1 MADKWYA
8 IKDDSVHTVVNQLM
22 RKIQENQLYRRA
34 ENLMWARLYG
44 SVDIMGLSPT
54 TYSRPNPITQGT
66 RPKFNV
72 VASCID
78 TLAAKISK
86 NRPRAFFL
94 TDGGDWKLQNKAKKL
109 QKFVDGQFYAAKVYQ
124 NTDKSFIDA
133 CAFGTGICKVFSQE
147 GKIIVERIIPDEIIV
162 DDAEALYGN
171 PRNIYQRK
179 LIDRD
184 QLINLFP
191 KFKSQIM
198 DLPKPN
204 DEFGYYNVTD
214 ADFVEVFE
222 GWHLRTGKN
231 TKDGRHVI
239 CIQNADLVNEEYN
252 RDCFPFAKITF
263 RERLAGW
270 YGQGVSEITMGT
282 QVSIN
287 RILRNND
294 ISQYLHSAAAW
305 LVEEN
310 SAVVSAHLNND
321 IGHIVK
327 YRGIP
332 PELKTWAAVNPEMYT
347 QIDRHIQRAYEEVGI
362 SALSAASQK
371 PLGLDSGKALREYN
385 DIESE
390 RFIKLGQK
398 WEQFHL
404 DIAYLMMEE
413 AKVIAQ
419 DDPSFSVLVKSGGFT
434 ETINWKDVNMSED
447 KYQMQ
452 TFPTSQLPRT
462 PYARMQYVTEM
473 QNAGF
478 IDPETAQELL
488 EMPDVE
494 QFTNL
499 RFAGRRVIR
508 ESIQRMMDTG
518 DYVAPEPFQD
528 LEYTINYAQMYYNY
542 AKLHGADE
550 LKLEMLRRYME
561 QANAIINETQA
572 QLTAAQTPQLAAPM
586 PQAIPE
592 EEMQQPPILNE
603 GMM

>member
-1 MADKWYA
+1 MEKWYK
-8 IKDDSVHTVVNQLM
+8 IKNGEVHNSLMPLM

-94 TDGGDWKLQNKAKKL
+94 TDGGDWDLQSKAKKL
-109 QKFVDGQFYAAKVYQ
+109 QKFIDGQFYAAEVYK

-133 CAFGTGICKVFSQE
+133 CAFGTGIVKVFSQE
-147 GKIIVERIIPDEIIV
+147 DKIVVERIIPDEVIV

-191 KFKSQIM
+191 KYKSQIM
-198 DLPKPN
+198 DLPRPN

-222 GWHLRTGKN
+222 GWHLKSGK
-231 TKDGRHVI
+231 TMTDGRHVI
-239 CIQNADLVNEEYN
+239 SVHNCDLLSEEWN
-252 RDCFPFAKITF
+252 RDKFPFAKLVF

-270 YGQGVSEITMGT
+270 YGQGVSEIIMGT

-305 LVEEN
+305 LIEEN
-310 SAVVSAHLNND
+310 SGIVSAHLNND

-332 PELKTWAAVNPEMYT
+332 PQLQVFASVNPEMYA
-347 QIDRHIQRAYEEVGI
+347 QIDRHKQNAYEEIGI
-362 SALSAASQK
+362 SQLSAASNK
-371 PLGLDSGKALREYN
+371 PAGLDSGKALREYN

-398 WEQFHL
+398 WESFHL
-404 DIAYLMMEE
+404 DIADLMIEE
-413 AKVIAQ
+413 AKLISEKYPKFAIISKNG
-419 DDPSFSVLVKSGGFT
+419 SFIEEIK
-434 ETINWKDVNMSED
+434 WKDVDMKADS
-447 KYQMQ
+447 YQMQ

-473 QNAGF
+473 QNAGY

-488 EMPDVE
+488 EMPDLE
-494 QFTNL
+494 QFSNL
-499 RFAGRRVIR
+499 AFAGRRVIR
-508 ESIQRMMDTG
+508 ESVQKMMDSSE
-518 DYVAPEPFQD
+518 YIAPEPFQD
-528 LEYTINYAQMYYNY
+528 LQYTISYSQQYYNY

-550 LKLEMLRRYME
+550 IKLEMLRRYME
-561 QANAIINETQA
+561 QANALIEASLPPPAPQ
-572 QLTAAQTPQLAAPM
+572 PQLQAPPDM
-586 PQAIPE
+586 GQPEIMAEAQPQPEMMGAI
-592 EEMQQPPILNE
+592 
-603 GMM
+603 

>member
-1 MADKWYA
+1 MEKWYN
-8 IKDDSVHTVVNQLM
+8 IKKGDVHGSINQLM
-22 RKIQENQLYRRA
+22 RKIQENQIYRRA

-78 TLAAKISK
+78 TLSAKISK

-94 TDGGDWKLQNKAKKL
+94 TDGGDWKLQTKAKKL
-109 QKFVDGQFYAAKVYQ
+109 QKFIDGQFHAAGVYQ
-124 NTDKSFIDA
+124 QTDKSFVDA
-133 CAFGTGICKVFSQE
+133 CAFGTGITKVFSQE
-147 GKIIVERIIPDEIIV
+147 GKIKVERIIPDELIV

-171 PRNIYQRK
+171 PRNMYQRK
-179 LIDRD
+179 LVDRD
-184 QLINLFP
+184 MLINLFP

-214 ADFVEVFE
+214 ADYVEVIE
-222 GWHLRTGKN
+222 GWHLPSGIK

-239 CIQNADLVNEEYN
+239 SIQNADLVNEEYT
-252 RDCFPFAKITF
+252 RQKFPFAKMVF
-263 RERLAGW
+263 RERLAGY
-270 YGQGVSEITMGT
+270 YGQGVSEIIMGT

-294 ISQYLHSAAAW
+294 ISQYLHAAAAW
-305 LVEEN
+305 LIEEN

-321 IGHIVK
+321 IGHIIK

-332 PELKTWAAVNPEMYT
+332 PELKTWAAAHPEMYA
-347 QIDRHIQRAYEEVGI
+347 QIDKHIQRAYEEVGI

-371 PLGLDSGKALREYN
+371 PVGLDSGKAMREYN

-390 RFIKLGQK
+390 RFIKLGQR

-404 DIAYLMMEE
+404 DIAGLMLEE
-413 AKVIAQ
+413 GKDIAI
-419 DDPSFSVLVKSGGFT
+419 DHPDFAVLVKSGGFT
-434 ETINWKDVNMSED
+434 EKIKWSEVNMDED

-452 TFPTSQLPRT
+452 AFPTSQLPRT
-462 PYARMQYVTEM
+462 PYAKMQYVTEM

-478 IDPETAQELL
+478 LDPETAQELL
-488 EMPDVE
+488 EMPDIE

-499 RFAGRRVIR
+499 RFAGRKVIR
-508 ESIQRMMDTG
+508 EAVQKMMDS
-518 DYVAPEPFQD
+518 DEYIAPEPFQD
-528 LEYTINYAQMYYNY
+528 LQYTIDYAQMYYNY
-542 AKLHGADE
+542 AKLHGAGE
-550 LKLEMLRRYME
+550 EKLEMLRRYME
-561 QANAIINETQA
+561 QANALVA
-572 QLTAAQTPQLAAPM
+572 SM
-586 PQAIPE
+586 
-592 EEMQQPPILNE
+592 QPPPPPE
-603 GMM
+603 PVMP

>member
-1 MADKWYA
+1 MEKWYN
-8 IKDDSVHTVVNQLM
+8 IKKGDVHGSINQLM
-22 RKIQENQLYRRA
+22 RKIQENQIYRRA

-94 TDGGDWKLQNKAKKL
+94 TDGADWKLQNKAKKL
-109 QKFVDGQFYAAKVYQ
+109 QKFVDGQFHAAGVYQ
-124 NTDKSFIDA
+124 QTEKSFVDA
-133 CAFGTGICKVFSQE
+133 CAFGTGLVKVFSQE
-147 GKIIVERIIPDEIIV
+147 GKIMVERIIPDELIV

-171 PRNIYQRK
+171 PRNLYQRK
-179 LIDRD
+179 LVDRD
-184 QLINLFP
+184 MLINLFP

-214 ADFVEVFE
+214 ADYVEVIE
-222 GWHLRTGKN
+222 GWHLPSGQKS
-231 TKDGRHVI
+231 KDGRHVMS
-239 CIQNADLVNEEYN
+239 IQNADLVNEEYT
-252 RDCFPFAKITF
+252 RLKFPVAKMVF
-263 RERLAGW
+263 RERLAGY
-270 YGQGVSEITMGT
+270 YGQGVSEIIMGT

-294 ISQYLHSAAAW
+294 ISQYLHAAAAW

-321 IGHIVK
+321 IGHIIK

-332 PELKTWAAVNPEMYT
+332 PELKTWAAAHPEMYA
-347 QIDRHIQRAYEEVGI
+347 QIDKHIQRAYEEVGI
-362 SALSAASQK
+362 SALSAASAK
-371 PLGLDSGKALREYN
+371 PAGLDSGKAMREYN

-390 RFIKLGQK
+390 RFAKLGQR

-404 DIAYLMMEE
+404 DIASLMLDE
-413 AKVIAQ
+413 AKAISIEYPQ
-419 DDPSFSVLVKSGGFT
+419 MSVLVKSGGFT
-434 ETINWKDVNMSED
+434 ESIKWSEVNMDED
-447 KYQMQ
+447 KYQLQ

-473 QNAGF
+473 QNSGF

-488 EMPDVE
+488 DMPDVE
-494 QFTNL
+494 QFSNL
-499 RFAGRRVIR
+499 KFAGRKVIR
-508 ESIQRMMDTG
+508 ETIQKMMDSG
-518 DYVAPEPFQD
+518 DYEAPEPFQD
-528 LEYTINYAQMYYNY
+528 LQYTIDYAQMYYNY

-550 LKLEMLRRYME
+550 IKLEMLRRYME
-561 QANAIINETQA
+561 QANALIA
-572 QLTAAQTPQLAAPM
+572 AAQPPPAPAPM
-586 PQAIPE
+586 PEQPMPPE
-592 EEMQQPPILNE
+592 QMPME
-603 GMM
+603 GMI

>member
-1 MADKWYA
+1 MEKWYK
-8 IKDDSVHTVVNQLM
+8 IKDDTIHTSLM
-22 RKIQENQLYRRA
+22 PLIRKVQENQIYRRA

-66 RPKFNV
+66 RPKFNI

-94 TDGGDWKLQNKAKKL
+94 TDGGDWALQNKAKKL
-109 QKFVDGQFYAAKVYQ
+109 QKFIDGQFYAANVYQ
-124 NTDKSFIDA
+124 ESDKSFIDA
-133 CAFGTGICKVFSQE
+133 CTFGTGIVKVFSRE
-147 GKIIVERIIPDEIIV
+147 SKIVVERIIPDEIVV
-162 DDAEALYGN
+162 DDAEALYGK
-171 PRNIYQRK
+171 PRNLYQKK

-184 QLINLFP
+184 MLINLFP

-204 DEFGYYNVTD
+204 DEFGYYNMTD
-214 ADFVEVFE
+214 ADFVEVTE
-222 GWHLRTGKN
+222 AWHLPSGDN
-231 TKDGRHVI
+231 THDGRHVI
-239 CIQNADLVNEEYN
+239 AVDNCDLVNEEYT
-252 RDCFPFAKITF
+252 RKVFPFAKMTF

-270 YGQGVSEITMGT
+270 YGQGVSEIIMGT

-305 LVEEN
+305 LIEEN

-321 IGHIVK
+321 IGHIIK
-327 YRGIP
+327 FRGMP
-332 PELKTWAAVNPEMYT
+332 PELKTWAAVNPEMY
-347 QIDRHIQRAYEEVGI
+347 QQLDRHIQRAYEEVGI
-362 SALSAASQK
+362 SALSAASAK
-371 PLGLDSGKALREYN
+371 PAGLDSGKALREYN

-398 WEQFHL
+398 WEEFHL
-404 DIAYLMMEE
+404 KIADLMIEE
-413 AKVIAQ
+413 AKVIAET
-419 DDPSFSVLVKSGGFT
+419 DKSFSVLAKTGSFVEEIK
-434 ETINWKDVNMSED
+434 WKDVDMSKD

-462 PYARMQYVTEM
+462 PYAKMQYVTEM
-473 QNAGF
+473 QNAGY

-488 EMPDVE
+488 EMPDLE
-494 QFTNL
+494 QFSNL
-499 RFAGRRVIR
+499 VFAGRRVIR
-508 ESIQRMMDTG
+508 DAIQKMMDTM

-528 LEYTINYAQMYYNY
+528 LNYTITYAQQYYNY

-550 LKLEMLRRYME
+550 LKLEMLRRYIE
-561 QANAIINETQA
+561 QANALLGPPPEA
-572 QLTAAQTPQLAAPM
+572 QPQLPPPAPEM
-586 PQAIPE
+586 PVMGPE
-592 EEMQQPPILNE
+592 MPVETPTIF
-603 GMM
+603 

>member
-1 MADKWYA
+1 MEKWYT
-8 IKDDSVHTVVNQLM
+8 IKKGDVHGSINQLM
-22 RKIQENQLYRRA
+22 RKIQENQIYRRA

-78 TLAAKISK
+78 TLSAKISK

-94 TDGGDWKLQNKAKKL
+94 TDGGDWNLQNKAKKL
-109 QKFVDGQFYAAKVYQ
+109 QKFIDGQFHAAGVYQ
-124 NTDKSFIDA
+124 QTDKSFVDA
-133 CAFGTGICKVFSQE
+133 CAFGTGLCKVFSQE
-147 GKIIVERIIPDEIIV
+147 GRIMVERIIPDELIV

-171 PRNIYQRK
+171 PRNLYQRK
-179 LIDRD
+179 LVDRD
-184 QLINLFP
+184 MLINLFP

-214 ADFVEVFE
+214 ADYVEVIE
-222 GWHLRTGKN
+222 GWHLPAGKN

-239 CIQNADLVNEEYN
+239 SIQNADLVNEEYT
-252 RDCFPFAKITF
+252 RQKFPFAKMVF
-263 RERLAGW
+263 RERLAGY
-270 YGQGVSEITMGT
+270 YGQGVSEIIMGT

-294 ISQYLHSAAAW
+294 ISQYLHAAAAW
-305 LVEEN
+305 LIEEN

-321 IGHIVK
+321 IGHIIK

-332 PELKTWAAVNPEMYT
+332 PELKTWAAAHPEMYA
-347 QIDRHIQRAYEEVGI
+347 QIDKHIQRAYEEVGI

-371 PLGLDSGKALREYN
+371 PSGLDSGKAMREYN

-390 RFIKLGQK
+390 RFVKLGQR

-404 DIAYLMMEE
+404 DIASLMLDE
-413 AKVIAQ
+413 AKITSI
-419 DDPSFSVLVKSGGFT
+419 DYPELSVLVKSGGFT
-434 ETINWKDVNMSED
+434 ETIKWSEVNMDED
-447 KYQMQ
+447 KYQLQ
-452 TFPTSQLPRT
+452 AFPTSQLPRT

-494 QFTNL
+494 QFANM

-508 ESIQRMMDTG
+508 ESIQKMMDTG

-528 LEYTINYAQMYYNY
+528 LQYTIDYSQMYYNY
-542 AKLHGADE
+542 AKLHGATE
-550 LKLEMLRRYME
+550 IKLEMLRRYME
-561 QANAIINETQA
+561 QANVLIQ
-572 QLTAAQTPQLAAPM
+572 QMAPPPPPEM
-586 PQAIPE
+586 P
-592 EEMQQPPILNE
+592 QQPPME
-603 GMM
+603 GIV